1 MPAGSDSDDDHAEDC
16 HQNCALVIPDIVAPD
31 PPRQSSGRL
40 VHPQFLSRSFL
51 FCQVSAAPQELA
63 DIYHGLRVAANCPF
77 KCLEA
82 IEAEGL
88 AAWVPKAI
96 YIKFLMIAFGGKKGV
111 NVN

>member
-1 MPAGSDSDDDHAEDC
+1 M
-16 HQNCALVIPDIVAPD
+16 
-31 PPRQSSGRL
+31 
-40 VHPQFLSRSFL
+40 
-51 FCQVSAAPQELA
+51 A